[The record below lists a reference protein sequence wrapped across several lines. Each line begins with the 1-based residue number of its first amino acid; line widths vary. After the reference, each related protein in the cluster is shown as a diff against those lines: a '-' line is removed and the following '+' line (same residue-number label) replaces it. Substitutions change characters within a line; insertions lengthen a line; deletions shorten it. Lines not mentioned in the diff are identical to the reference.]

1 MTKISS
7 RLAAIEPSATF
18 AVFDRVQMLRAQGVT
33 VLDLSG
39 GEPEFATPAPI
50 CEAARG
56 AIADGWTH
64 YSPSRGLPALR
75 EAIARKLEAD
85 NDLKVDPATDVIVTP
100 SAKHALFIALSAVA
114 GPGDEVLIPTPS
126 WVSYK
131 AMAQLAGATPVE
143 LPLSGADA
151 FRIREAALR
160 ERITPRTRAIVVNSP
175 NNPTGHMLDAHEVA
189 LLARVASEHELI
201 LVSDEIY
208 EKVVF
213 GERPHLSVG
222 AHPDARD
229 RTLTINGFSK
239 AYAMTGWRLGWL
251 SGPRDLVEAALTVHQ
266 HTVGCTSA
274 FVQQGGVAALAT
286 PDPVLQEMVSH
297 YRTRRDLVVDGLAG
311 VLGLKCLRPDGAF
324 YAFVN
329 VAGLG
334 RGTGAEVADWLLR
347 TTGVVVTGGE
357 GFGAGGHD
365 YIRLAFAGATA
376 VVEQAVA
383 RIRDAALNGE
393 SAALAS

>member
-7 RLAAIEPSATF
+7 RIAAIEPSATF
-18 AVFDRVQMLRAQGVT
+18 AVFDRVQLLRAQGVT

-39 GEPEFATPAPI
+39 GEPEFATPQPI
-50 CEAARG
+50 CAAACD
-56 AIADGWTH
+56 AIDAGWTH
-64 YSPSRGLPALR
+64 YGPSRGLPALR
-75 EAIARKLEAD
+75 EAIARKLEVD

-100 SAKHALFIALSAVA
+100 SAKHALFIALSAIA

-151 FRIREAALR
+151 FRLREGALR

-189 LLARVASEHELI
+189 LLARVAREHDLL

-213 GERPHLSVG
+213 GERAHLSVG
-222 AHPDARD
+222 AHPDARG

-251 SGPRDLVEAALTVHQ
+251 SGPAELVEAALTVHQ
-266 HTVGCTSA
+266 HTVGCTSS
-274 FVQQGGVAALAT
+274 FIQQAGVAALAT
-286 PDPVLQEMVSH
+286 PPQVLREMVDH

-311 VLGLKCLRPDGAF
+311 VPGLVCLRPDGAF
-324 YAFVN
+324 YAFVD
-329 VAGLG
+329 VSGLG
-334 RGTGAEVADWLLR
+334 RGTGAQVADWLLR
-347 TTGVVVTGGE
+347 TAGVVVTGSE
-357 GFGAGGHD
+357 GFGAGGRD

-376 VVEQAVA
+376 VVQEAVG
-383 RIRDAALNGE
+383 RIRDAVLNE
-393 SAALAS
+393 QTAAAVS